1 MNFDFIEVF
10 TRAAKITW
18 KYKVLWIFGIL
29 ASCGRSNGGS
39 SNSGGSGG
47 GSGSEI
53 TDSPFTP
60 EMMRQLE
67 TFGIR
72 IFNWFEQNTWI
83 IFVLILFVL
92 VSIILQIFFN
102 LAGTAGLARGVV
114 HAENGA
120 ESIHFGEL
128 FSESLG
134 YFWRLFGAALVIWI
148 PFFVIFIIGFIAVVT
163 VPAITGSE
171 VVGPMG
177 AAAGVVLLMFVSLCC
192 CLFPIS
198 IALNL
203 YHLQVKRSIIVDNLG
218 VFESLARGWLVL
230 SKNILILLII
240 GVVLF
245 IAGAI
250 IGILLALPMIM
261 LLLPLMQAFIQG
273 NITSWR
279 PFIAVGIFS
288 LCYSPIVWLI
298 TGIVMTYTESVWTL
312 TYLRVTK
319 SQEEAPIFVEGNA

>member
-72 IFNWFEQNTWI
+72 IFNWFEQNNWI

-148 PFFVIFIIGFIAVVT
+148 PVFVVFFLAFIVMLI
-163 VPAITGSE
+163 PAMNNNMDETAF
-171 VVGPMG
+171 G
-177 AAAGVVLLMFVSLCC
+177 AGMVLFLISLCC

-218 VFESLARGWLVL
+218 VFESLARGWQVL

-319 SQEEAPIFVEGNA
+319 SQEETPIFVEGNA